1 MNIALMKI
9 TSMRII
15 MKLLSLLF
23 LLLVSSS
30 VWSEGGG
37 HDAIDVGK
45 VNIELHN
52 SASLQRGAKYF
63 VNYCLSCH
71 AAENSRYKRVA
82 DDLGIKEELMLENM
96 IFTGQKYGDLM
107 TVSMRRE
114 DAKNWFL
121 GIIPPDLST
130 HVRAIGPQKVY
141 AYLKTFYVDE
151 SRPFGVNNLHLPNTA
166 MPHVLADLQGLQKTV
181 YHREEH
187 ADGSMVKTFE
197 KFELIQPGVLSEEE
211 YDQVVVDIVN
221 FLAYLSE
228 PAALIR
234 KSIGVGVLF
243 FLALLGTLAYFLKR
257 NYWQDV
263 H

>member
-1 MNIALMKI
+1 MKAIMKI
-9 TSMRII
+9 TSMKLI
-15 MKLLSLLF
+15 MKLFVVLT
-23 LLLVSSS
+23 LLLINST
-30 VWSEGGG
+30 VWSAGRG
-37 HDAIDVGK
+37 HHAVDVGK

-52 SASLQRGAKYF
+52 EASLQRGAKYF

-82 DDLGIKEELMLENM
+82 DDLGIREELMLENM
-96 IFTGQKYGDLM
+96 IFTGQKFGDLM
-107 TVSMRRE
+107 TVSMSRE
-114 DAKNWFL
+114 DAKKWFL
-121 GIIPPDLST
+121 GITPPDLST

-141 AYLKTFYVDE
+141 EYLKTFYVDD

-166 MPHVLADLQGLQKTV
+166 MPHVLAELQGLQKAVFHT
-181 YHREEH
+181 EEH
-187 ADGSMVKTFE
+187 ADGSKVESFKALET
-197 KFELIQPGVLSEEE
+197 LQPGVLNEEE

-228 PAALIR
+228 PAALVR

-243 FLALLGTLAYFLKR
+243 FLSLLGVLAYFLKR